1 MRAEMVQ
8 KRIHFESALMD
19 SINLKE
25 IRKKSGFTQE
35 KLAKELGIA
44 DSTLA
49 HYESGIRKISLE
61 MFLKLL
67 HVCNLEIK
75 IETKKKI

>member
-1 MRAEMVQ
+1 
-8 KRIHFESALMD
+8 MD
-19 SINLKE
+19 SINLKLL
-25 IRKKSGFTQE
+25 RKNKGYTQ
-35 KLAKELGIA
+35 KELASKLGIS

-67 HVCNLEIK
+67 WFCNLEIK
-75 IETKKKI
+75 IETKK